1 MNNFHKRKRKQM
13 YMTAIGIFCVA
24 LLFVL
29 ALIFPKYYYQHYDND
44 MLNRVTYTDIHVD
57 SFEVSYDSFVEK
69 LHVITKMFHTK
80 GVMQAVRVSELGA
93 GMNKASLTKIANQ
106 ELSKLRKQNVLVSE
120 VKLKRLKKK
129 ELVSYERY
137 VFCGSVS
144 CWRLVYENDNR
155 RVTLYLDEEY
165 HKIYYLEKS
174 GANSSASNHSGSAD
188 VPVDLGYEVDGY
200 RGSYQGYKSL
210 YYNWWEGM
218 LRYYNFSYQ
227 DDNICL
233 SKEES
238 EMQGYIIFENQ
249 YELLLY
255 NDLAIDM
262 YGDWIWRV
270 GIPIDKMIQF

>member
-1 MNNFHKRKRKQM
+1 MNIFHKRKLRQM

-44 MLNRVTYTDIHVD
+44 MLNRVTYTDSHVD
-57 SFEVSYDSFVEK
+57 TFEVSYDSFVEK

-80 GVMQAVRVSELGA
+80 GEMQAVRVSELGA

-155 RVTLYLDEEY
+155 RVILYLDEEY

-174 GANSSASNHSGSAD
+174 VVNSSGNNTVSSVD
-188 VPVDLGYEVDGY
+188 VPVAGYDAGGYGGSYKGYEP
-200 RGSYQGYKSL
+200 L

-233 SKEES
+233 SKVES
-238 EMQGYIIFENQ
+238 EMQGYIIFENS

-255 NDLAIDM
+255 NYLITDV
-262 YGDWIWRV
+262 YGNRTWRV
-270 GIPIDKMIQF
+270 GIPIEEMLQF